1 MENEKLIAII
11 SITDVVRLL
20 NKETANEMAE

>member
-20 NKETANEMAE
+20 NKEIANEMAE

>member
-1 MENEKLIAII
+1 MENEKLIAIT